1 MGAANDRINSEFI
14 GSAFMKSVQGGAYL
28 HNMLH
33 LVSLARSS
41 DPKNVHILR
50 YNRSER
56 PCNKG
61 KGVCSLS

>member
-41 DPKNVHILR
+41 DPKNVHILKIQQAR
-50 YNRSER
+50 
-56 PCNKG
+56 KA
-61 KGVCSLS
+61 V